1 MKKVPVSVHL
11 RFLQQEMGLRGRELT
26 RRYPEYLRAS
36 IYRHAKKR
44 IGEEYTE
51 RQAKKTD

>member
-11 RFLQQEMGLRGRELT
+11 RFFQQEMGLRGKELT

-44 IGEEYTE
+44 IGEEYTD